1 MAAFAKR
8 EFRTSKTSLK
18 SKKMKNLLNLTFAG
32 ALFLMATSCNDS
44 NSVTPNKQLQT
55 IPTTFSDQSSEFAFD
70 FLKKHNSEE
79 KADKNYFVS
88 PLSLHVALGMLLN
101 GADGKTKEEIQKG
114 LRLSSDLTANNNI
127 YKSLIESLPN
137 SDPKVTNTIANSV
150 WYRNSFTVEKSFLDV
165 LKTSFNA
172 TVSAEDFNNTAT
184 VGKINT
190 WASDNTNGKIKKVIE
205 QIDPSQVMFLM
216 NALYF
221 KGDWKIPFKV
231 ENTRDENFVGT
242 IGTKAVKMMNMLEN
256 VKYAKRTDYQALE
269 LAYGEGNYVMTI
281 LLPNE
286 KTPVSKVINTMS
298 GTEWKSLNTAFSEQ
312 KVIVGLPKFTL
323 EYETNLNK
331 VLENMGMPTM
341 FSDAADLSKISA
353 PAGKIK
359 VGFVKQ
365 NTFVA
370 IDEKGTEAAAVT
382 TIDIKLTSAPI
393 LPEFICNRPFAFFI
407 SEKQSNTIL
416 FAGKIVNL

>member
-1 MAAFAKR
+1 MKKL
-8 EFRTSKTSLK
+8 KT
-18 SKKMKNLLNLTFAG
+18 LTLAG
-32 ALFLMATSCNDS
+32 TLFLMAASCKDEADS
-44 NSVTPNKQLQT
+44 VQPNKLLKAVPATFADQT
-55 IPTTFSDQSSEFAFD
+55 SEFAFD
-70 FLKKHNSEE
+70 FLKKHNAAE

-88 PLSLHVALGMLLN
+88 PLSLHVALGMLAN
-101 GADGKTKEEIQKG
+101 GADGKTKDELIKG
-114 LRLSSDLTANNNI
+114 LRVSSDLATTNGI
-127 YKSLIESLPN
+127 YKDLIDNLPN

-150 WYRNSFTVEKSFLDV
+150 WYRNTFSVEKSFLDI
-165 LKTSFNA
+165 LKASFNA
-172 TVSAEDFNNTAT
+172 QAYAEDFNNTAT
-184 VGKINT
+184 VSKINN

-205 QIDPSQVMFLM
+205 QIEPSQVMFLM

-231 ENTRDENFVGT
+231 ENTRDENFAGT
-242 IGTKAVKMMNMLEN
+242 TGTKSVKMMSMQEK
-256 VKYAKRTDYQALE
+256 VKYANRTGYQALE
-269 LAYGEGNYVMTI
+269 LAYGSGNYVMTI
-281 LLPNE
+281 LLPDE
-286 KTPVSKVINTMS
+286 KTSVSNVINTMS
-298 GTEWKSLNTAFSEQ
+298 GTEWKSLNTALAEQ
-312 KVIVGLPKFTL
+312 KVIVGLPKFTV

-341 FSDAADLSKISA
+341 FSDFADLSKISP

-370 IDEKGTEAAAVT
+370 VDEKGTEAAAVT
-382 TIDIKLTSAPI
+382 TIGIELTSAPI

>member
-1 MAAFAKR
+1 LAAFAKR

-44 NSVTPNKQLQT
+44 HSVTPNKQLQT

-416 FAGKIVNL
+416 FVGKIVNL

>member
-1 MAAFAKR
+1 MKN
-8 EFRTSKTSLK
+8 FRT
-18 SKKMKNLLNLTFAG
+18 LTIAG
-32 ALFLMATSCNDS
+32 ALFLMAASCKDEADS
-44 NSVTPNKQLQT
+44 VQPNQLLKAVPATFADQT
-55 IPTTFSDQSSEFAFD
+55 SEFAFD
-70 FLKKHNSEE
+70 FLKKHNAAK

-88 PLSLHVALGMLLN
+88 PLSLHVALGMLAN
-101 GADGKTKEEIQKG
+101 GADGKTKEELTKG
-114 LRLSSDLTANNNI
+114 LRVSSDWATTNGI
-127 YKSLIESLPN
+127 YKDLIDNLPN

-150 WYRNSFTVEKSFLDV
+150 WYRNTFSVEKSFLDI

-172 TVSAEDFNNTAT
+172 QAYAEDFTNTAT
-184 VGKINT
+184 VGKINN

-205 QIDPSQVMFLM
+205 QIEPAHVMFLM

-242 IGTKAVKMMNMLEN
+242 TGTKSVKMMSMQEK
-256 VKYAKRTDYQALE
+256 VKYANRPDYQAIE
-269 LAYGEGNYVMTI
+269 LAYGSGNYVMTI

-286 KTPVSKVINTMS
+286 KSNVSNVLNSLS
-298 GTEWKSLNTAFSEQ
+298 GSEWKNLNKALAEQ
-312 KVIVGLPKFTL
+312 KVIVGLPKFTF
-323 EYETNLNK
+323 EYETNLNS
-331 VLENMGMPTM
+331 VLSSMGMPTM
-341 FSDAADLSKISA
+341 FSDAADLSKISP
-353 PAGKIK
+353 PAGKLR

-365 NTFVA
+365 NTFIAV
-370 IDEKGTEAAAVT
+370 DEKGTEAAAVT
-382 TIDIKLTSAPI
+382 TIGVELTSMPI

>member
-1 MAAFAKR
+1 
-8 EFRTSKTSLK
+8 
-18 SKKMKNLLNLTFAG
+18 MKNFKTLTFAG
-32 ALFLMATSCNDS
+32 TLFLIATSCNDS
-44 NSVTPNKQLQT
+44 NSVNPNMQLQT
-55 IPTTFSDQSSEFAFD
+55 IPATFSDQTSEFAFD

-101 GADGKTKEEIQKG
+101 GADGMTKEEIQKG
-114 LRLSSDLTANNNI
+114 LHLSSDLTANNNI
-127 YKSLIESLPN
+127 YKSLIENLPN

-184 VGKINT
+184 LGKINT

-205 QIDPSQVMFLM
+205 KIDPAQVMFLM

-242 IGTKAVKMMNMLEN
+242 TGTKPVKMMSMLEN
-256 VKYAKRTDYQALE
+256 VKYTKRTGYQALE
-269 LAYGEGNYVMTI
+269 LAYGDGNYVMTI
-281 LLPNE
+281 LLPDE
-286 KTPVSKVINTMS
+286 KTPVSNVINIMS
-298 GTEWKSLNTAFSEQ
+298 RTEWKSLNTALAEQ

-341 FSDAADLSKISA
+341 FSNAADLSKIAA

-393 LPEFICNRPFAFFI
+393 LPEVICNRPFAFLI

-416 FAGKIVNL
+416 FVGKIVNL

>member
-1 MAAFAKR
+1 MKNIKNLTLATACFFMVASCINDN
-8 EFRTSKTSLK
+8 TDPVIPNQSLK
-18 SKKMKNLLNLTFAG
+18 A
-32 ALFLMATSCNDS
+32 
-44 NSVTPNKQLQT
+44 
-55 IPTTFSDQSSEFAFD
+55 IPATFSDQTSEFAFD
-70 FLKKHNSEE
+70 FLKKHNAAE

-88 PLSLHVALGMLLN
+88 PLSLHVALGMLAN
-101 GADGKTKEEIQKG
+101 GADGKTKEELTTG
-114 LRLSSDLTANNNI
+114 LRVSSDLATTNGI
-127 YKSLIESLPN
+127 YKDLIDNLPN

-150 WYRNSFTVEKSFLDV
+150 WYRNTFSVEKSFLDI
-165 LKTSFNA
+165 LKASFNA
-172 TVSAEDFNNTAT
+172 QTYAEDFNNTAT

-205 QIDPSQVMFLM
+205 QIEPAHVMFLM

-231 ENTRDENFVGT
+231 ENTQDETFLGT
-242 IGTKAVKMMNMLEN
+242 STTTKKVKMMHMTEKI
-256 VKYAKRTDYQALE
+256 KYAKRTDYQVIE
-269 LAYGEGNYVMTI
+269 LPYGDGNYVMTL

-286 KTPVSKVINTMS
+286 NTLNMRADLASTSVINLINSMS
-298 GTEWKSLNTAFSEQ
+298 ASEWKSLNTALTEQ

-331 VLENMGMPTM
+331 VLSNMGMPTM

-353 PAGKIK
+353 PAGKLK

-382 TIDIKLTSAPI
+382 NIGIELTSAPI

>member
-1 MAAFAKR
+1 LAAFAKR

-44 NSVTPNKQLQT
+44 HSVTPNKQLQT

>member
-1 MAAFAKR
+1 M
-8 EFRTSKTSLK
+8 
-18 SKKMKNLLNLTFAG
+18 KKITTLTLIWS
-32 ALFLMATSCNDS
+32 LFLMAASCNDS

-55 IPTTFSDQSSEFAFD
+55 IPSTFSDQTSEFAFD
-70 FLKKHNSEE
+70 FLKKHNAEE

-114 LRLSSDLTANNNI
+114 LRVSSDLATTNGI
-127 YKSLIESLPN
+127 YKDLIDNLQN

-165 LKTSFNA
+165 LKASFNA
-172 TVSAEDFNNTAT
+172 TVSAEDFNNVAT

-190 WASDNTNGKIKKVIE
+190 WASDNSNGKIQKVLE
-205 QIDPSQVMFLM
+205 QIEPSQVMFLI

-231 ENTRDENFVGT
+231 ENTREENFVGT
-242 IGTKAVKMMNMLEN
+242 TGTKPVKMMAMLEN
-256 VKYAKRTDYQALE
+256 VKYAKSSSYQALE
-269 LAYGEGNYVMTI
+269 LAYGDGNYIMTI
-281 LLPNE
+281 LLPDEN
-286 KTPVSKVINTMS
+286 TPVSNVINQMS
-298 GTEWKSLNTAFSEQ
+298 GTEWKSLKTALAEQ
-312 KVIVGLPKFTL
+312 RIIIGLPKFTL

-331 VLENMGMPTM
+331 VISNMGIHTM
-341 FSDAADLSKISA
+341 FNDFADLSKISA
-353 PAGKIK
+353 PAGKLK

-365 NTFVA
+365 NTFLTV
-370 IDEKGTEAAAVT
+370 DEKGTEAAAVT
-382 TIDIKLTSAPI
+382 TIEIKLTSAPI

-416 FAGKIVNL
+416 FVGKIVNL

>member
-1 MAAFAKR
+1 
-8 EFRTSKTSLK
+8 
-18 SKKMKNLLNLTFAG
+18 MKNLLNLTFAG

-44 NSVTPNKQLQT
+44 HSVTPNKQLQT

-172 TVSAEDFNNTAT
+172 TVSAEDFNNIAT

-205 QIDPSQVMFLM
+205 QI
-216 NALYF
+216 
-221 KGDWKIPFKV
+221 
-231 ENTRDENFVGT
+231 
-242 IGTKAVKMMNMLEN
+242 
-256 VKYAKRTDYQALE
+256 
-269 LAYGEGNYVMTI
+269 
-281 LLPNE
+281 
-286 KTPVSKVINTMS
+286 
-298 GTEWKSLNTAFSEQ
+298 
-312 KVIVGLPKFTL
+312 
-323 EYETNLNK
+323 
-331 VLENMGMPTM
+331 
-341 FSDAADLSKISA
+341 
-353 PAGKIK
+353 
-359 VGFVKQ
+359 
-365 NTFVA
+365 
-370 IDEKGTEAAAVT
+370 
-382 TIDIKLTSAPI
+382 
-393 LPEFICNRPFAFFI
+393 
-407 SEKQSNTIL
+407 
-416 FAGKIVNL
+416 VN

>member
-1 MAAFAKR
+1 M
-8 EFRTSKTSLK
+8 KTIKFLSIA
-18 SKKMKNLLNLTFAG
+18 TACY
-32 ALFLMATSCNDS
+32 LMAVSCKDS
-44 NSVTPNKQLQT
+44 NSVSPNTQLKA
-55 IPTTFSDQSSEFAFD
+55 IPATFSDQTSEFAFD
-70 FLKKHNSEE
+70 FLKKHNAEE

-101 GADGKTKEEIQKG
+101 GAEGKTKEEIQTG
-114 LRLSSDLTANNNI
+114 LRVSSDLATTNGI
-127 YKSLIESLPN
+127 YKDLIDNLPN

-150 WYRNSFTVEKSFLDV
+150 WYRNTFSVEKSFLDV

-172 TVSAEDFNNTAT
+172 TASAEDFANAAT

-205 QIDPSQVMFLM
+205 QIEPAHVMFLM

-231 ENTRDENFVGT
+231 ENTQNANFTGT
-242 IGTKAVKMMNMLEN
+242 IGKKSVKMMSMTEK
-256 VKYAKRTDYQALE
+256 VKYTKRADYQALE

-286 KTPVSKVINTMS
+286 KTNVGSLVNTLS
-298 GTEWKSLNTAFSEQ
+298 GSEWKSLNAALQEQ

-331 VLENMGMPTM
+331 VLSNMGMPTM
-341 FSDAADLSKISA
+341 FSDAADLSKISP

-382 TIDIKLTSAPI
+382 TIGIEVTSAPI
-393 LPEFICNRPFAFFI
+393 LPEFICNRPFLFII

>member
-1 MAAFAKR
+1 
-8 EFRTSKTSLK
+8 
-18 SKKMKNLLNLTFAG
+18 MKNFKTLTFAG
-32 ALFLMATSCNDS
+32 TLFLMATSCNDS
-44 NSVTPNKQLQT
+44 NSVTPNMQLQT
-55 IPTTFSDQSSEFAFD
+55 IPATFSDQTSEFAFD

-114 LRLSSDLTANNNI
+114 LHLSSDLTANNNI
-127 YKSLIESLPN
+127 YKSLIENLPN

-184 VGKINT
+184 LGKINT

-205 QIDPSQVMFLM
+205 KIDPAQVMFLM

-242 IGTKAVKMMNMLEN
+242 TGTKPVKMMSMLEN
-256 VKYAKRTDYQALE
+256 VKYTKRTGYQALE
-269 LAYGEGNYVMTI
+269 LAYGDGNYVMTI
-281 LLPNE
+281 LLPDE
-286 KTPVSKVINTMS
+286 KTPVSNVINIMS
-298 GTEWKSLNTAFSEQ
+298 RTEWKSLNTALAEQ

-341 FSDAADLSKISA
+341 FSNAADLSKIAA

-359 VGFVKQ
+359 VDFVKQ

-393 LPEFICNRPFAFFI
+393 LTEVICNRPFAFLI

-416 FAGKIVNL
+416 FVGKIVNL